1 MRRIFCLILVFASLA
16 APHVAEARRYPD
28 GNYALVGEKSR
39 VAAKVAYFAMGHKT
53 VVFPALTGEFQ
64 YRASGDP
71 TFDLLVTADATQLDA
86 GGGSEDEMLKGED
99 FFNAARFRDVVYHGT
114 RLTFTGAKTATV
126 EGTLTVRGISRPLPL
141 AVTFAQPLADMIRTG
156 TLDIAATARFKRKA
170 FGMTAWP
177 VVVGDKVNLSINAR
191 FVRD

>member
-1 MRRIFCLILVFASLA
+1 MSRMGRMLLA
-16 APHVAEARRYPD
+16 LLLLARAGNAWARRYPD
-28 GNYALVGEKSR
+28 GNYALVQDKSR

-53 VVFPALTGEFQ
+53 VDFPALTGEFQ
-64 YRASGDP
+64 YRANGEP
-71 TFDLLVTADATQLDA
+71 GFDLLVTADATKLDA

-99 FFNAARFRDVVYHGT
+99 FFNAARFRDVTYHGT
-114 RLTFTGAKTATV
+114 RLTFTGAKTAAV
-126 EGTLTVRGISRPLPL
+126 DGTLTVRGVSRPLQL
-141 AVTFAQPLADMIRTG
+141 TVTFAQPLAEMIAAG

-177 VVVGDKVNLSINAR
+177 VVVGDRVNLTINAR

>member
-1 MRRIFCLILVFASLA
+1 MSRIVRMLLALMLLVGAGS
-16 APHVAEARRYPD
+16 VWARRYPD
-28 GNYALVGEKSR
+28 GNYALVQDKSR

-53 VVFPALTGEFQ
+53 VDFPAITGEFQ
-64 YRASGDP
+64 YRASGEP
-71 TFDLLVTADATQLDA
+71 AFDLLVTADASKLDA

-99 FFNAARFRDVVYHGT
+99 FFNANRFRDVTYHGT

-126 EGTLTVRGISRPLPL
+126 DGTLTVRGVSKPLQL
-141 AVTFAQPLADMIRTG
+141 TVTFAQPLADMIRDG

-177 VVVGDKVNLSINAR
+177 VVVGDKVTLSVNAR
-191 FVRD
+191 FVRG